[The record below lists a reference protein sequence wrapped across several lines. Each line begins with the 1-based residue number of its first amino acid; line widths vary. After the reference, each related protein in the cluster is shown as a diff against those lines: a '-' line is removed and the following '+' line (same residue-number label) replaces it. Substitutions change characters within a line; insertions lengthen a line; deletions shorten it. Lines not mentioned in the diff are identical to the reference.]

1 MINTIIPLK
10 GDAYMETFI
19 IKDVTERKV
28 KRPFVLICPGGGYDY
43 CSPREA
49 EPVALK
55 FNTDGFHAAV
65 LYYTVK
71 EKFPKA
77 LGDLSDAVVYVREH
91 ADEWLVDE
99 NKIIVCGFSAGGHL
113 ACSLGVFWDR
123 EETIAR
129 KDKKNKPNG
138 MILSYPVITSTDK
151 RHDGSIRNVAGNDKA
166 LWEKMSLENQ
176 VTKSTPPTFIW
187 HTFTDEIVPV
197 ENSLYFMNALAREKV
212 QFESHIYP
220 SGNHGLSLANEIVSK
235 KGEAF
240 PLVEGWIN
248 LASRWIRELK

>member
-1 MINTIIPLK
+1 MINKIIPLK
-10 GDAYMETFI
+10 GEACIETFI
-19 IKDVTERKV
+19 IKDVTERRA
-28 KRPFVLICPGGGYDY
+28 KRPLVLICPGGGYDY

-55 FNTDGFHAAV
+55 FNTEGFHAAV

-77 LGDLSDAVVYVREH
+77 LGDLSDAMVCVREH

-123 EETIAR
+123 EESIFRT
-129 KDKKNKPNG
+129 DKKNKPNG
-138 MILSYPVITSTDK
+138 MILSYPVITATDK
-151 RHDGSIRNVAGNDKA
+151 RHDGSIRNVAGNDET

-187 HTFTDEIVPV
+187 HTFTDELVPV
-197 ENSLYFMNALAREKV
+197 ENSLYFMNAIAKDQV
-212 QFESHIYP
+212 PFEAHIYP
-220 SGNHGLSLANEIVSK
+220 EGCHGLSLANEIVSK

-248 LASRWIRELK
+248 LAARWIRDLK